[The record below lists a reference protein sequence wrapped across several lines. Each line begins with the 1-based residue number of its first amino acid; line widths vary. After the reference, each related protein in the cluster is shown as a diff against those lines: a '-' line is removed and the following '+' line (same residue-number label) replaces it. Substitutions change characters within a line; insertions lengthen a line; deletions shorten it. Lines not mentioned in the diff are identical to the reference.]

1 MSKRGAIQIFV
12 FGLTLLIFISA
23 ATAFAANLEV
33 APSNLGQS
41 NHGVSANQLK
51 PSECSQNLTNI
62 VRGAGVINGTT
73 ANDLIIGSSGDDT
86 IQGNDGDDCILG
98 GNGDDSLYGGNGTDV
113 CFGGSGTDIFYECET
128 EFP

>member
-1 MSKRGAIQIFV
+1 MSKRRAIQTFV
-12 FGLTLLIFISA
+12 VGLALLIFVSI

-33 APSNLGQS
+33 TPSNLGQS

-51 PSECSQNLTNI
+51 PPECSQNLTHI

-73 ANDLIIGSSGDDT
+73 ANDLIIGSSGNDT
-86 IQGNDGDDCILG
+86 IQADDGDDCILG
-98 GNGDDSLYGGNGTDV
+98 GDGDDTIYGGNGTDV